1 MKQQTTTIQI
11 PKKLKVKLDYLKLY
25 PSETY
30 SEVIE
35 TLLGFVPKGDE
46 EGEYT
51 DEFRL
56 NLLRARMEMQA
67 GKTVPLAKVKKE
79 LGL

>member
-1 MKQQTTTIQI
+1 MKTATTTIQV
-11 PKKLKVKLDYLKLY
+11 PKQLKEKLDSLKQH
-25 PSETY
+25 PRETY
-30 SEVIE
+30 GEVIE
-35 TLLGFVPKGDE
+35 MLFNLVPTGDE

-56 NLLRARMEMQA
+56 AWLRGELDLLA
-67 GKTVPLAKVKKE
+67 GRTVSMAEAKKR

>member
-1 MKQQTTTIQI
+1 MQQTTTIQVT
-11 PKKLKVKLDYLKLY
+11 KQLKGKLDKLKQH
-25 PSETY
+25 PRESY
-30 SEVIE
+30 SEVIGM
-35 TLLGFVPKGDE
+35 LLEIIVPKGDE

-56 NLLRARMEMQA
+56 AWLRGEMDLVA
-67 GKTVPLAKVKKE
+67 GRTISHAELKKR

>member
-1 MKQQTTTIQI
+1 MQTTTIQVS
-11 PKKLKVKLDYLKLY
+11 KKLKGKLDKLKLH
-25 PSETY
+25 PRETY
-30 SEVIE
+30 GEVIGM
-35 TLLGFVPKGDE
+35 LLEMVPKGDE

-56 NLLRARMEMQA
+56 ALLRSRMQIMT
-67 GKTVPLAKVKKE
+67 GRTVPLSEVRKR

>member
-1 MKQQTTTIQI
+1 MQQTTTIQVT
-11 PKKLKVKLDYLKLY
+11 KQLKGKLDKLKQH
-25 PSETY
+25 PRESY
-30 SEVIE
+30 SEVIGM
-35 TLLGFVPKGDE
+35 LLDMVPKGDE

-56 NLLRARMEMQA
+56 AWLRGEMDLLA
-67 GKTVPLAKVKKE
+67 GRTVSMAEAKKR

>member
-1 MKQQTTTIQI
+1 MQTTTIQVS
-11 PKKLKVKLDYLKLY
+11 KKLKGKLDQLKVH
-25 PSETY
+25 PRETY
-30 SEVIE
+30 GDVIE
-35 TLLGFVPKGDE
+35 MLLNLVPKGDE

-56 NLLRARMEMQA
+56 ALLRGHMDIMA
-67 GKTVPLAKVKKE
+67 GRTVSLSEAKKR

>member
-1 MKQQTTTIQI
+1 MQNTTIQVSR
-11 PKKLKVKLDYLKLY
+11 KLKGKLDSLKQH
-25 PSETY
+25 PRETY

-35 TLLGFVPKGDE
+35 MLFNLVPKGDE

-56 NLLRARMEMQA
+56 AWLRGELDLLA
-67 GKTVPLAKVKKE
+67 GRTVSMAEAKKR

>member
-1 MKQQTTTIQI
+1 MQQTTTIQVT
-11 PKKLKVKLDYLKLY
+11 KQLKGKLDKLKQH
-25 PSETY
+25 PRETY
-30 SEVIE
+30 SDVIE
-35 TLLGFVPKGDE
+35 MLLKIIPTGDE

-56 NLLRARMEMQA
+56 SILRGRMDIAE
-67 GKTVPLAKVKKE
+67 GRTVSMAEAKKR